1 MEFEF
6 IETDIFTK
14 EIGKVVSDAEYGK
27 LQAALIH
34 KPDLGAL
41 IPGGQGVRKL
51 RWALA
56 DKGKSGGVRVLYYLY
71 LSEHQIYMLYV
82 FRKSDQSDLSREQLF
97 TLGHYIKKYL
107 KH

>member
-14 EIGKVVSDAEYGK
+14 EIGRIVSDAEYGK

-34 KPDLGAL
+34 KPDLGTL
-41 IPGGQGVRKL
+41 IPGGHGLRKL
-51 RWALA
+51 RWSLA
-56 DKGKSGGVRVLYYLY
+56 DKGKSGGIRVLYYLY
-71 LSEHQIYMLYV
+71 LSEREIYMLYV
-82 FRKSDQSDLSREQLF
+82 FRKSDQSDLSRTQLSV
-97 TLGHYIKKYL
+97 LGHYVKKYL

>member
-1 MEFEF
+1 VEFEF

-14 EIGKVVSDAEYGK
+14 EIGKIVSDAEYGK

-56 DKGKSGGVRVLYYLY
+56 QISHSPMRNLLVRAVLQMSL
-71 LSEHQIYMLYV
+71 LIYSTGLV
-82 FRKSDQSDLSREQLF
+82 FF
-97 TLGHYIKKYL
+97 TLTTISVKNSASNLRG
-107 KH
+107 